1 MLQSAPHTGGSAMEQ
16 LSETPVAP
24 SAEPVQRPARLWNRN
39 FVLLWQGQMIS
50 QLGNQAF
57 AIAMMFWLMRATG
70 SASLM
75 GGIMFAAMMP
85 GVFFGP
91 FGGTFADR
99 HSRIRIVVVSDLLSG
114 AAVLALAFALFDP
127 RVDALEP
134 MAVRF
139 VIGLMFGVAF
149 LLGILR
155 SFFQPAIGA
164 AIPDLVPKEKIPG
177 ANSLN
182 QFAVQAS
189 SLVGQALGGLL
200 YQVLGAAVL
209 YAIDGVSFLYAGI
222 CAAFIRAPM
231 RQAPRKPTTDRPF
244 RQFMGETREGFR
256 YLWQNAGI
264 RDFTMIA
271 SLVNFL
277 GSPIMVLFPFYVE
290 LYLKEDARWYGF
302 LVAAIGAGSIAGFV
316 MAGTVR
322 LTGESRRWAIFSA
335 MLLAPFCFGIL
346 GFIRNPYAALVVV
359 FLGGAALGIINV
371 YLMSMI
377 QLATP
382 DEVRGR
388 VLGLLVW
395 LAAGLMPL
403 GMLLG
408 GFVGDLTG
416 KNVPLI
422 FGVCGGTALAV
433 SFVLGLRKGLREFL
447 VHG

>member
-1 MLQSAPHTGGSAMEQ
+1 MEQ
-16 LSETPVAP
+16 LSETPTTP
-24 SAEPVQRPARLWNRN
+24 DPVDRPARLWNRN

-75 GGIMFAAMMP
+75 GAIMFASMLP
-85 GVFFGP
+85 GVVLGP

-99 HSRIRIVVVSDLLSG
+99 HSRIRIVLVSDLLSG
-114 AAVLALAFALFDP
+114 TAVLALAFALFDP
-127 RVDALEP
+127 RAEALEP
-134 MAVRF
+134 AAVRF
-139 VIGLMFGVAF
+139 IIGLMFVVAV
-149 LLGILR
+149 LQGILR
-155 SFFQPAIGA
+155 SFFTPAIGA
-164 AIPDLVPKEKIPG
+164 AIPDLVPKEKIPA

-189 SLVGQALGGLL
+189 SLFGQAIGGVL

-209 YAIDGVSFLYAGI
+209 FAIDGASFLYAGI
-222 CAAFIRAPM
+222 CAAFIRPPA
-231 RQAPRKPTTDRPF
+231 RQAPPKTATDRPF
-244 RQFMGETREGFR
+244 RQFMDETREGFR
-256 YLWQNAGI
+256 YLWRHAGI
-264 RDFTMIA
+264 RDFTIIA

-277 GSPIMVLFPFYVE
+277 GSPILVLFPFYVE
-290 LYLKEDARWYGF
+290 LYLKEDAQWYGF

-316 MAGTVR
+316 MAGTIR
-322 LTGESRRWAIFSA
+322 LTGESRRWAIFSS
-335 MLLAPFCFGIL
+335 MLLAPFFFGIL
-346 GFIRNPYAALVVV
+346 GFIRNPYAALAVV

-377 QLATP
+377 QVTTP

-408 GFVGDLTG
+408 GLVGDLTG

-422 FGVCGGTALAV
+422 FAVCGGTALVV
-433 SFVLGLRKGLREFL
+433 SFILGARRDLREFL
-447 VHG
+447 THG